1 MQVTL
6 FVLLPLCNQNHDI
19 GIIKIQ
25 TYVTYVAAK
34 KRFKD
39 INKKQDCP
47 VPLDVTGPIS
57 LVHGTFFVGFLEASK
72 WPQSWHSSGDRC
84 PDIRP
89 ELRRYRLAE
98 LSCVVNDFCLQFELV
113 DVCVD
118 DR

>member
-57 LVHGTFFVGFLEASK
+57 LVHGTFFLASWRQANGLKVGILVGIVVLIFVQNSGGID
-72 WPQSWHSSGDRC
+72 WQSCHV
-84 PDIRP
+84 
-89 ELRRYRLAE
+89 
-98 LSCVVNDFCLQFELV
+98 LSMIF
-113 DVCVD
+113 VCSLNW
-118 DR
+118 